1 MKLDAIEVT
10 TIFVPN
16 LAEVRIFYLRMVD
29 APIVYEDDV
38 STVFGFVITVPQL
51 CKGCRTNPETCTT
64 SAAARVD
71 FNRRLQ

>member
-51 CKGCRTNPETCTT
+51 CKGCRTNPNPRNT
-64 SAAARVD
+64 SA
-71 FNRRLQ
+71 RL